1 YFFPYGN
8 HTDFLAPLKA
18 LSPLFEAMLYRFKSI
33 GLPTLFHDE
42 PELKPLT
49 EENILSLLNNAIQD
63 KERGLGNLNISA
75 DEDALKHIAK

>member
-42 PELKPLT
+42 PTFFYYTLC
-49 EENILSLLNNAIQD
+49 NRILVKLSM
-63 KERGLGNLNISA
+63 KKGVVGL
-75 DEDALKHIAK
+75 